1 MTGNAYDRAGVGT
14 GNRTPLEEPTK
25 TPAMGELHSA
35 FVSGDT

>member
-1 MTGNAYDRAGVGT
+1 MTDDADGCAGVGT
-14 GNRTPLEEPTK
+14 GNRAPLEKPTK